1 MEQTETAN
9 STTCPSCAAAQ
20 AAQANQA
27 ISPFVYAI
35 GRIDLRYPRPSIEKE
50 LAHVIGRAPTTG
62 LTDKEA
68 LHTVLNN
75 RQNRYLARQL
85 CWVLTV
91 QGQDTYILAPRDPMD
106 LDLLIQSLRPTPS
119 PTDMDAVV
127 GMRGPLSTP
136 DVCNGLI
143 LPILFFDQIYSFG
156 RDSLLEALP
165 QPKDVDAKKFTSAAA
180 EVFDRLMQQSDN
192 DGASGADRA
201 LNFLAV
207 RDSSVYTTAAR
218 AFTNNG
224 SLSAISVKPSPL
236 SGPRNIVDVI
246 FTFANRA
253 TDVVEK
259 YFTRVDVTE
268 EFPYLVSKLSPY
280 YDR

>member
-1 MEQTETAN
+1 MEQTETTL
-9 STTCPSCAAAQ
+9 STTCPSCA

-50 LAHVIGRAPTTG
+50 LAHVIGRSPTAG

-68 LHTVLNN
+68 LQTVLND

-85 CWVLTV
+85 CWVFTV
-91 QGQDTYILAPRDPMD
+91 QGQDTYILTPRDPLD
-106 LDLLIQSLRPTPS
+106 LDLLIQSLRPAPS

-127 GMRGPLSTP
+127 GMRGPLATP

-165 QPKDVDAKKFTSAAA
+165 QPRDVEPKKFTSAAA

-192 DGASGADRA
+192 TGASGADRA

-207 RDSSVYTTAAR
+207 RDATVYATAAR
-218 AFTNNG
+218 AFANNS
-224 SLSAISVKPSPL
+224 SLSAVSVKPSPL
-236 SGPRNIVDVI
+236 NGARNIVDVV
-246 FTFANRA
+246 FTFTNRA
-253 TDVVEK
+253 TDVQEK
-259 YFTRVDVTE
+259 YFTRGGVNG
-268 EFPYLVSKLSPY
+268 
-280 YDR
+280 RR